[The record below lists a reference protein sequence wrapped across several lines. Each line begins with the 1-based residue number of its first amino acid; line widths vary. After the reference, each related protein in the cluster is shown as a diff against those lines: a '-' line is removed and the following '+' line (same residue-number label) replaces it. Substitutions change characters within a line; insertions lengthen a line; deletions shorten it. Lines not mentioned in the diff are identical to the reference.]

1 MYQLKNK
8 FYIEEIYY
16 LTNFK
21 WLKNL
26 QFSIFLLKKHVI
38 NIKKYVFIKKKTNT
52 NNSLHLYVPSFRPIL
67 TSNLCIMHWMW
78 MI

>member
-21 WLKNL
+21 WLKN
-26 QFSIFLLKKHVI
+26 FTIFYLFIKKHVI
-38 NIKKYVFIKKKTNT
+38 NIKKYVFIKKKNKYT
-52 NNSLHLYVPSFRPIL
+52 R
-67 TSNLCIMHWMW
+67 W
-78 MI
+78 